1 MKASAPAPLT
11 AGQAARIFTGA
22 PVPAGAHAILIQE
35 DVGGQAHIG
44 KLWRYSIATGTLEI
58 IAQHD
63 PARFTPGAPG
73 FLTQD
78 EESSGIIPMD
88 DILGEGWFLM
98 DVQAH
103 YPQPGELVEGGQ
115 LLALRLSKDAR
126 KSK

>member
-1 MKASAPAPLT
+1 MMDNLT
-11 AGQAARIFTGA
+11 VSRNGS
-22 PVPAGAHAILIQE
+22 ILIQE
-35 DVGGQAHIG
+35 DVGNQPHIG
-44 KLWRYSIATGTLEI
+44 KVWRYTIATGGLEM

-63 PARFTPGAPG
+63 PALFTSGAPD

-103 YPQPGELVEGGQ
+103 YPIAGELVEGGQ
-115 LLALRLSKDAR
+115 LLALRLPKAHA
-126 KSK
+126 KK